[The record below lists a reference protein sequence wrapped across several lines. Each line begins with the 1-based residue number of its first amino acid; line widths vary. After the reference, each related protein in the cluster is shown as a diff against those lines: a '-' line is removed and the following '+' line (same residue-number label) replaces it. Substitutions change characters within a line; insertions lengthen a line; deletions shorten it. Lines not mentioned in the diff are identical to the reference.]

1 MTLGQVWIL
10 WEPAIGWAKP
20 RLCNYKYTQ
29 LHIRNIAK
37 YYQRFFASTLEN
49 GLIFEYFE
57 LCITGWYCELW
68 PGDEKGNEPSSA
80 ETITSLPHPALS
92 FVVFQNREQ
101 EDLSSSLPQLPGHH
115 LSCDRMLCDL
125 HVAGFHVAHI
135 RLLFWWHS
143 HWLTFVHSYPSQSK
157 QFAIL
162 ENQDPETEGR
172 GRQGQAQAPRAL
184 PFSCPHRAWYPWV
197 AACLSGKKWR
207 WSPVRLWHLL
217 GSAHFLLEP
226 VFVSSRGSCGPQPGL
241 APVPH
246 MQTSWARLWSLAR
259 LIPHLTHHYPSK
271 PSPISHFHSDI
282 LDLSWLK
289 CYHLH
294 AVPVSFSPYATN
306 GHNLSQK
313 VKSDTS
319 TEGQNM
325 LLDIVS

>member
-1 MTLGQVWIL
+1 MWFTCGWISCCAHKTFIL
-10 WEPAIGWAKP
+10 IAQPFTYFRAFLSQSVETICDPWEPGSGD
-20 RLCNYKYTQ
+20 R
-29 LHIRNIAK
+29 
-37 YYQRFFASTLEN
+37 
-49 GLIFEYFE
+49 G
-57 LCITGWYCELW
+57 TGAAR
-68 PGDEKGNEPSSA
+68 PG
-80 ETITSLPHPALS
+80 
-92 FVVFQNREQ
+92 
-101 EDLSSSLPQLPGHH
+101 PG
-115 LSCDRMLCDL
+115 S
-125 HVAGFHVAHI
+125 
-135 RLLFWWHS
+135 
-143 HWLTFVHSYPSQSK
+143 
-157 QFAIL
+157 
-162 ENQDPETEGR
+162 
-172 GRQGQAQAPRAL
+172 RAL
-184 PFSCPHRAWYPWV
+184 PFSCPHSAWYPWV

-226 VFVSSRGSCGPQPGL
+226 VFVCSRGSCGPQPGL